1 MKFNYSTFI
10 GQFDF
15 EMFKYKYREISK
27 MGIAL
32 YICLENESLT
42 DYKRKK

>member
-1 MKFNYSTFI
+1 MKFNGSIFI
-10 GQFDF
+10 GQFDRA
-15 EMFKYKYREISK
+15 MFKDKYIEIIK